1 MDSPFTSSGRLT
13 HQSLEPIVLRVLLR
27 LRAWLP
33 PDCQLA
39 LQLSHDNPRIRAN
52 APRLEDALLSAC
64 IVAHQSIHEIST
76 MMVVETTDVLLDD
89 IVLDPDAQKLQGGLP
104 PRRYVRIVVS
114 NGSRVEVTP
123 LHTLMPARAGAGH
136 EAASASRLKL
146 TEIQAIVEE
155 QGGTMTLAREPGRGV
170 EFDFYLPTALPLQ
183 PLATNGSGTA
193 IKQVMYVDD
202 YEDMRALVGETLP
215 DAGFRVTCHETAR
228 QALSVLI
235 ANPQACDVLVC
246 DYRLNG
252 DSGIDLLRQVKLLR
266 ADLPVIIISGYV
278 NAALHAR
285 ALEEGAAMVI
295 SKEDDLSELC
305 VALKELL
312 GNEPH
317 PALVTYS
324 EWAKL

>member
-1 MDSPFTSSGRLT
+1 MDSPLTSSGRLS
-13 HQSLEPIVLRVLLR
+13 HQGLEPIVLRVLLR

-52 APRLEDALLSAC
+52 ASRLEEALLSAC
-64 IVAHQSIHEIST
+64 VVAHQSIHEIST
-76 MMVVETTDVLLDD
+76 VMVVEMTEVLLDD

-104 PRRYVRIVVS
+104 PRRYVRIAVS
-114 NGSRVEVTP
+114 NGSRIEVTP
-123 LHTLMPARAGAGH
+123 LHTLMPAGAGAGQ
-136 EAASASRLKL
+136 EAVPAHRLKL
-146 TEIQAIVEE
+146 TEIQAIVEQ
-155 QGGTMTLAREPGRGV
+155 QGGSMTLAREPGRGV

-228 QALSVLI
+228 QALSALI
-235 ANPQACDVLVC
+235 ANPHACDVLVC
-246 DYRLNG
+246 DYRLQGN
-252 DSGIDLLRQVKLLR
+252 SGLDLLRQVKLLR

-278 NAALHAR
+278 DAALQTRAR
-285 ALEEGAAMVI
+285 EEGAAMVI
-295 SKEDDLSELC
+295 SKADDLSELC